1 MEAAQ
6 ATTDTDS
13 RPAAVL
19 KGSARGLDLLID
31 GRASF
36 DAVEAAITAKLAEAP
51 GFFRGSDVRVRVEA
65 GPLAAG
71 SLTRLDALTTAYEL
85 RIVEFGA
92 AGRRKRDRTNSDAVP
107 VLAPPQLALGSAPAS
122 AADAAPALEVE
133 VAPAVEAAPVLPAPA
148 PVLPPSIAALATA
161 APLVEALAES
171 DSAPDAQQVRAVVGP
186 IRSGVILEHRGHVV
200 VFGDVN
206 PGAEVRAEGNIVV
219 LGRMRG
225 IAHAGIG
232 RDAGFILALRLE
244 PQQLRI
250 SRMVARAADS
260 DAGAK
265 EPEIAHIVG
274 TGIIVERYQGRL
286 PQNLAS
292 SI

>member
-13 RPAAVL
+13 RPAVAAVAAVL
-19 KGSARGLDLLID
+19 RGTARGLDLLID

-71 SLTRLDALTTAYEL
+71 SLTRLDALTAAYEL

-107 VLAPPQLALGSAPAS
+107 VPPQLALGSAPA
-122 AADAAPALEVE
+122 AAVEPAVPEAAVPEPALVL
-133 VAPAVEAAPVLPAPA
+133 AA
-148 PVLPPSIAALATA
+148 IATTV
-161 APLVEALAES
+161 PHVEALVDA
-171 DSAPDAQQVRAVVGP
+171 DTAPDAQQVRAVVGP
-186 IRSGVILEHRGHVV
+186 IRSGVILEHRGHVI

-265 EPEIAHIVG
+265 DPEIAHIVG
-274 TGIIVERYQGRL
+274 TGIVVERYQGRL

-292 SI
+292 SL